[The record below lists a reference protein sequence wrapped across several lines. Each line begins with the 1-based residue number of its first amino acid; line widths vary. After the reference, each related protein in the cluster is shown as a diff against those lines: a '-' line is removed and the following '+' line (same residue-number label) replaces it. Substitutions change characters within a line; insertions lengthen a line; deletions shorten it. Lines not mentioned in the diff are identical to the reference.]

1 MPPKPT
7 AMLKRHRRQ
16 CQICRRADCAEID
29 QEFLDW
35 ANPRQIAA
43 AFKLRSCRALY
54 RHAHAVGLIEA
65 RTARMRFALD
75 RIAERVSEIAPA
87 PTVVLAAIR
96 LALQVDEKREQAES
110 KAAAAIAPPRNRDLQ
125 RALDGFPRTNATT
138 PNPPAADPADRA
150 KEAQKMT
157 PCKNDPVETKP
168 DIAAGARPRVTP
180 CDAVS
185 QPVARP
191 LSARLP
197 RRAAQFAHTTTLAS
211 HDGMS

>member
-1 MPPKPT
+1 MPPKRT

-16 CQICRRADCAEID
+16 CQICRRADCAEIE

-35 ANPRQIAA
+35 TSPRQIAA
-43 AFKLRSCRALY
+43 AFKLGGCRALY

-65 RTARMRFALD
+65 RSARMRFALD

-96 LALQVDEKREQAES
+96 LALQIDEKRSQAEAN
-110 KAAAAIAPPRNRDLQ
+110 AAAAIAPSRRRDLQ

-138 PNPPAADPADRA
+138 PNPPAPGPIVPAE
-150 KEAQKMT
+150 EAQKVT

-168 DIAAGARPRVTP
+168 DIAADARPRVSP
-180 CDAVS
+180 SDAAS

-191 LSARLP
+191 HSARIP
-197 RRAAQFAHTTTLAS
+197 RRAAQFARTTPLAS